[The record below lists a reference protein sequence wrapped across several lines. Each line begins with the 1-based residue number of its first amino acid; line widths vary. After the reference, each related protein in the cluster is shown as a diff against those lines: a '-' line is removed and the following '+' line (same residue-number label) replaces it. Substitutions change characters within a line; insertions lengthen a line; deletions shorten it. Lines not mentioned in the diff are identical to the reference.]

1 MIQVVHC
8 EFCGEEMGYLPFK
21 CKYCG
26 HVYCK
31 DHRLPENHECT
42 FELKHVPVVPVNNR
56 AKSRYQEV
64 TLSDYKEE
72 SKGIKKFMRRQKKRS
87 NANFQKSILGITSTR
102 GTKFLVFAIF
112 IFSIVT
118 FALAQA
124 DLGEIL
130 ALSSFSFLNFWLWT
144 FVTSMFVSYSSEIF
158 GLFFLF
164 ILFFFFY
171 NIIKF
176 IELRFGTSF
185 LLKLYVFCALFSALV
200 YFLIWFPLYALFGIT
215 QPIPYGMAA
224 GALLGVISFMIY
236 FNMDRDMTFLALF
249 IPIRMRGKWI
259 IWFLILLRLI
269 PGLILAFFSPL
280 YLLLYIPDLGGVL
293 ASYIIYNYKFNY

>member
-1 MIQVVHC
+1 MVHC
-8 EFCGEEMGYLPFK
+8 EFCGEEIGYLPFK

-26 HVYCK
+26 HIYCK
-31 DHRLPENHECT
+31 EHRLPENHECT

-64 TLSDYKEE
+64 ALSDYQEE
-72 SKGIKKFMRRQKKRS
+72 PKGLKRFMKRQKKRS
-87 NANFQKSILGITSTR
+87 NANFQKSILGISQTN
-102 GTKFLVFAIF
+102 GTKFLVISIF
-112 IFSIVT
+112 IMSIVT
-118 FALAQA
+118 FALAIGG
-124 DLGEIL
+124 LGEIL
-130 ALSSFSFLNFWLWT
+130 ALSSYSFLDFWLWT
-144 FVTSMFVSYSSEIF
+144 FFTSIFVSYSSDFF

-185 LLKLYVFCALFSALV
+185 LLKLYVFCALFTALT
-200 YFLIWFPLYALFGIT
+200 YFLIWFPLYTLLGLT
-215 QPIPYGMAA
+215 QVIPYGLAS

-236 FNMDRDMTFLALF
+236 FNMDREMTFLALF
-249 IPIRMRGKWI
+249 IPIRLRGKWI

-269 PGLILAFFSPL
+269 PGLILAIFNPL
-280 YLLLYIPDLGGVL
+280 YLLLYLPDLGGIL
-293 ASYIIYNYKFNY
+293 ASYLIFTYKFKYSY